1 MHKSA
6 SVQKSSINV
15 DQDRVPTADGTRIG
29 FRELNGTESEQQLEK
44 TGTWFLRF
52 REKLS
57 LFLAGMYTGIG
68 CSGVPHSHHTYGHDR
83 DKGPV

>member
-15 DQDRVPTADGTRIG
+15 GQGRVPTADGMRIG
-29 FRELNGTESEQQLEK
+29 FKELIGTESEQQLEK